1 MEDGIS
7 SATVIG
13 LLAGTLTTLAYLPQ
27 VIKIWR
33 SQSSKDISLLMMSLN
48 CSGIFLWFVY
58 GVLLH
63 SLPIIAANGVTL
75 VLMVLT
81 LILAVKH
88 R

>member
-1 MEDGIS
+1 MADGID

-13 LLAGTLTTLAYLPQ
+13 LLAGILTTLAYLPQ

-33 SQSSKDISLLMMSLN
+33 SRSSKDISLLMVSLN
-48 CSGIFLWFVY
+48 CSGIFLWLVY
-58 GVLLH
+58 GVLLR

-75 VLMVLT
+75 VLMVFT
-81 LILAVKH
+81 LILAMKH